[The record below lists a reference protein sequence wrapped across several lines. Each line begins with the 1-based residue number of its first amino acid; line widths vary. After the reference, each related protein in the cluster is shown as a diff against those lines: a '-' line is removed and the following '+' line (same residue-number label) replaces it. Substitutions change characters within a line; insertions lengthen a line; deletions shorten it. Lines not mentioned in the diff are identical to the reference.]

1 MTETQ
6 SQRDGTG
13 RTFVISDGTKT
24 ETESTQRQNPQYFS
38 FIVYI
43 FIVLSSKLLPVSE
56 AEKLHFGWRGFGY
69 GVISVDIFKVM
80 YCIRQLIAESH
91 LRLVAGPIMDLIREI

>member
-1 MTETQ
+1 METQ

-13 RTFVISDGTKT
+13 RTFVISNGTKT
-24 ETESTQRQNPQYFS
+24 ETESTQRQNPQYFL
-38 FIVYI
+38 
-43 FIVLSSKLLPVSE
+43 FIVLSSKLLPLSE
-56 AEKLHFGWRGFGY
+56 AEKLHFGWRVFGY

-91 LRLVAGPIMDLIREI
+91 LRLVAGPIVDLIREI